1 MTHSRTVFLVVSLLH
16 PAHAPRWSWATGSS
30 CCSVSKSC
38 LTLRPQGLQPARLL
52 CPPLPLG
59 VCSSSCPLSRG
70 CWLTI
75 PFLLPP
81 CLALSLSQHQ
91 GLFQRVGS
99 SHQSAKVLELQH
111 QSFQWV
117 FRVDFLSDW
126 LVLLT
131 TINWQDSQI
140 QLREV
145 VLLFG
150 VYFFLGDWPLTQ
162 GDRMRARE
170 HDIIT
175 LV

>member
-16 PAHAPRWSWATGSS
+16 PAHAPRWSYATGSS

-38 LTLRPQGLQPARLL
+38 LTLQPQGLQPARLL

-59 VCSSSCPLSRG
+59 VCSSSCVLSRG

-75 PFLLPP
+75 PFSAAP
-81 CLALSLSQHQ
+81 LSC
-91 GLFQRVGS
+91 FQSFPASGSFPIVGS

-111 QSFQWV
+111 QSFPVSIQGW
-117 FRVDFLSDW
+117 FLSDW

-140 QLREV
+140 QLEKWCCCLGSISSWETGHLLRET
-145 VLLFG
+145 G
-150 VYFFLGDWPLTQ
+150 C
-162 GDRMRARE
+162 E
-170 HDIIT
+170 HMNMISSP
-175 LV
+175 